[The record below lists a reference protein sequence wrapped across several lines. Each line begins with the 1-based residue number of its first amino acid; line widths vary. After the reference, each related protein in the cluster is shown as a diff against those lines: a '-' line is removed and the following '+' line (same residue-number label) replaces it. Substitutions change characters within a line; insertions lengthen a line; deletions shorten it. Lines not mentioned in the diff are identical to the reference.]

1 MKDSNSTSQ
10 RDHWIGF
17 DLGGTKMLAKVYDA
31 EFNECGSFKART
43 EGHRGKKSGLKR
55 MVKVAREALDDAGV
69 KAESLAGIGFGVPG
83 PVDPDTGVI
92 LEAPNLGW
100 KNVDVRSHFKDEFGC
115 PVVVA
120 NDVDAGVFGSYR
132 FGVAKGT
139 RSVVGVFPGT
149 GIGGGAVIDG
159 KLLQGSGI
167 SSMEIGHI
175 PMTVDG
181 DGRPL
186 ELEMLASRLAIA
198 AEAAK
203 AAYRGVAPNL
213 MKECGTDLSSIKSG
227 AIARA
232 IAAGDDEIEA
242 IVIRAAHW
250 LGLGVATVY
259 NFLAPQMIVLGGGLV
274 EAMPDLWVKH
284 VTKAAKGAL
293 MPSYA
298 KRVNVVAAELADD
311 ATALGAA
318 GWARSEIEDD

>member
-1 MKDSNSTSQ
+1 M
-10 RDHWIGF
+10 GF
-17 DLGGTKMLAKVYDA
+17 DLGGTKMLAKIYDA
-31 EFNECGSFKART
+31 DFNECGSFKSKT
-43 EGHRGKKSGLKR
+43 EGHRGKKAGLKR
-55 MVKVAREALDDAGV
+55 MVKVACEALDDAGV

-83 PVDPDTGVI
+83 PVDPDSGVI

-100 KNVDVRSHFKDEFGC
+100 KNVDVRGHFEAEFGC
-115 PVVVA
+115 SVVVA
-120 NDVDAGVFGSYR
+120 NDVDAGVFGSYK

-159 KLLQGSGI
+159 KLLQGAGI

-213 MKECGTDLSSIKSG
+213 MQECGTDLSNIKSG

-284 VTKAAKGAL
+284 VTKSAKAAL
-293 MPSYA
+293 MPSYGM
-298 KRVNVVAAELADD
+298 RVNVVAAELADD

-318 GWARSEIEDD
+318 GWARTKIEGS